1 MMRPR
6 WRKVLSDLIGN
17 LGRSILVV
25 LSIAVGLFAIGIL
38 ITNHRVIA
46 ADMVTGYRA
55 VNPANIMLVTTPFG
69 DDLVERV
76 KGVKGVTDALGVH
89 RVSLRVQTTRGDWIP
104 MDFNAIPD
112 MDTQP
117 INRVHRLAGIWPP
130 DDKEVVVEQSKL
142 SELGVGLGDE
152 ITLELPSGKLRR
164 MRIVGI
170 VKDLT
175 LGAAAG
181 GGGFFLA
188 APQGYITPATLPWLE
203 QSETWNTL
211 YVTVEGGE
219 NEATIR
225 QVAQKVRREVEGE
238 GVVILSSAVR
248 TSENH
253 PNRIYVDA
261 VVGVLFVLGALVVF
275 LSGFLITN
283 TLNALL
289 AQQMVQIGVM
299 KLIGARRWQVAGIY
313 QVLILVYGVL
323 ALLLALPLSARF
335 SYVLLDYL
343 ADRINLELQGF
354 RVVPLAIIVQ
364 VLLALAVPQAAALG
378 PILHGVRVRIHEV
391 ISGIRPSEAVQSP
404 HWIERLQK
412 RFRRLPRPLLI
423 SLRNTFRRTQRLI
436 LTLITLTLGGAIF
449 IATFNTQ
456 AAIERYIQQLSRYF
470 LADVNLTFETP
481 QRIQR
486 VQNDLAQVPGVG
498 HVEGWAYT
506 RADLLGTGDE
516 VLDTVQLIGVP
527 IETTLV
533 TPILREGRWLQTGD
547 RNVLVVNERFR
558 ATLPHLRVGDT
569 LRLRINGSEREWVVI
584 GFLQLAGQNLGHM
597 AYVPYPELS
606 RQLGQSGRGLLFRV
620 AADRPNLSLAEQED
634 LARRVDAFLKARGY
648 HVTEARAGL
657 SVLEKTAK
665 GLDVLTNFLLIL
677 SGLAAAVG
685 SIGLAGTMSLNV
697 MERTRE
703 IGIMRA
709 IGASDGTIR
718 LLVIVEGML
727 IGLMSWVLAS
737 LAAFPISRL
746 LSNVI
751 SHAIFNAPALFAYT
765 PTGFLAWLGAALV
778 LSVFAS
784 LVPARTAVRLTIR
797 EVLAYE

>member
-17 LGRSILVV
+17 LGRSLLVV

-46 ADMVTGYRA
+46 EDMVTGYRA
-55 VNPANIMLVTTPFG
+55 VNPANIMLVTTPFD

-76 KGVKGVTDALGVH
+76 KSVKGVRDALGVH
-89 RVSLRVQTTRGDWIP
+89 KISLRVQTVHGDWIP

-112 MDTQP
+112 MGTQA
-117 INRVHRLAGIWPP
+117 INRVHLLEGTWPP
-130 DDKEVVVEQSKL
+130 EDKEVVVEQSKL
-142 SELGVGLGDE
+142 SEIGVGLGDW
-152 ITLELPSGKLRR
+152 ITVELPSGKTRR
-164 MRIVGI
+164 LHIVGI

-188 APQGYITPATLPWLE
+188 APQGYITPATLPWLDQNE
-203 QSETWNTL
+203 AWNTL
-211 YVTVEGGE
+211 YVTVEEG
-219 NEATIR
+219 NDEAAIR
-225 QVAQKVRREVEGE
+225 QVAQRVRREVEAQ
-238 GVVILSSAVR
+238 GVIILSSAVR

-313 QVLILVYGVL
+313 QVLILTYGVL

-343 ADRINLELQGF
+343 ANRINLQLQGF
-354 RVVPLAIIVQ
+354 RVVPLAILVQ
-364 VLLALAVPQAAALG
+364 VVLALAVPQGAALL

-391 ISGIRPSEAVQSP
+391 ISGIRPSEAVQTP

-412 RFRRLPRPLLI
+412 RFRGLPRPLLI

-470 LADVNLTFETP
+470 LADVNLTFEAP

-486 VQNDLAQVPGVG
+486 VKNDLAQVPGVG

-506 RADLLGTGDE
+506 RADLMGEGDQ

-533 TPILREGRWLQTGD
+533 TPILREGRWLQAGD

-558 ATLPHLRVGDT
+558 ATLPNLHVGDT
-569 LRLRINGSEREWVVI
+569 LHLRINGSERDWVVV
-584 GFLQLAGQNLGHM
+584 GFLQLAGQNLGHL
-597 AYVPYPELS
+597 AYVPYDELS

-620 AADRPNLSLAEQED
+620 AADRANLTLAEQED
-634 LARRVDAFLKARGY
+634 LARRVDAYLKGRGY
-648 HVTEARAGL
+648 NISEARAGL

-677 SGLAAAVG
+677 SGLAAIVG

-718 LLVIVEGML
+718 LLVIVEGVL
-727 IGLMSWVLAS
+727 IGLMSWILAS

-765 PTGFLAWLGAALV
+765 PTGFLAWLGVVLV
-778 LSVFAS
+778 LSVIAS
-784 LVPARTAVRLTIR
+784 LLPARTAVRLTIR